1 MMTFA
6 LTRLH
11 RIGTP
16 LLRSLVLC
24 GAAALM
30 AGLPLVAQAQAQAQ
44 GTDAAA
50 GRQKAQACAVCHG
63 PLGLATAPDA
73 PSLAGQSSIY
83 LAAQLRA
90 YRSGAR
96 QHAQMN
102 VMAKPLSDDDISQ
115 LAAWY
120 ASLRVSVQAPD

>member
-1 MMTFA
+1 MTFA

-16 LLRSLVLC
+16 LLRGLVLC

-30 AGLPLVAQAQAQAQ
+30 AGLPLFAQAQ

-102 VMAKPLSDDDISQ
+102 VMAKPLSEDDISQ